1 MGGFQMRIV
10 TGSTIFGLAIAG
22 CNVAMAAGAQS
33 FDGNW
38 NVVIDCAQA
47 PDGAKALSGAF
58 QRSLAGD
65 RCKDSGAIQV
75 ASIPQ
80 R

>member
-47 PDGAKALSGAF
+47 PDGAKAFNTKA
-58 QRSLAGD
+58 QKA
-65 RCKDSGAIQV
+65 
-75 ASIPQ
+75 
-80 R
+80 